1 MKTVAVFFASSRYWK
16 DESVLQRAYSE
27 LAGGMP
33 QGVECALV
41 KDTAGPNALP
51 EGSCLIAV
59 PMSGAVQ
66 RAVLAAAGRYEQVAL
81 YGAYIRG
88 NAPDVWCD
96 EMLRCN
102 AAPTLMDSWA
112 VLRRRGP
119 GVRLALNAAGLA
131 DTLKLWEAYYS
142 VKDATLLMI
151 GKTEPWVISNAS
163 SLDVYERRFGLT
175 IRCIEQAELAGLYRQ
190 ASREQA
196 QPYYEWFC
204 QNSTGCKEPTDAQI
218 WDASRMAWALLALLD
233 RYKAKG
239 AALACFNLLS
249 EGTTACLG
257 VSYLNDCTPMVAACE
272 GDMDSAVTM
281 LLNTPL

>member
-151 GKTEPWVISNAS
+151 GKTE
-163 SLDVYERRFGLT
+163 
-175 IRCIEQAELAGLYRQ
+175 QAHRLRGAGRKNLY
-190 ASREQA
+190 
-196 QPYYEWFC
+196 
-204 QNSTGCKEPTDAQI
+204 
-218 WDASRMAWALLALLD
+218 ALLQGVYRDQKDPARQFPRVKKPGRAGWWGSLCAQGGPH
-233 RYKAKG
+233 RAFWPAAKA
-239 AALACFNLLS
+239 
-249 EGTTACLG
+249 
-257 VSYLNDCTPMVAACE
+257 
-272 GDMDSAVTM
+272 
-281 LLNTPL
+281 